1 LPWSLGVL
9 EEPEQISSS
18 DGDIAVVDLTEPVE
32 IAGLTVKNRF
42 VMPPMVR
49 SLASE
54 DGFVTEAVI
63 RHYEN
68 RSKGQV
74 GLIIVEA
81 AAISWEHRIG
91 MKNIGIHD
99 DKLIPG
105 LRRLADGIKAHGA
118 RAFIQI
124 NHSGSKTHFNTRYVG
139 PSNIPVVKH
148 KIPEPLSLD
157 EIYDITQKFVDAT
170 RRAMEAGFDG
180 VEIHGAHYYLL
191 SEFLSGY
198 TNRRNDEYGGT
209 TKKKAKFSVEVIRAI
224 RRELGDYPLIF
235 RMNGFENVENG
246 ITIDEGIEI
255 AKIIE
260 HAGIDVLH
268 ISCVVDST
276 FNPGLPPV
284 FDKES
289 QPDFLKE
296 YPYDSCIPIAGKI
309 RPHVSVPVI
318 GVGEVRDARLVKKV
332 ERDNMCDMLGIGRG
346 VLADPYF
353 IQKILEGHEEDIIP
367 WKE

>member
-1 LPWSLGVL
+1 M
-9 EEPEQISSS
+9 
-18 DGDIAVVDLTEPVE
+18 VDLSEPIE
-32 IAGLTVKNRF
+32 FAGLTVKNRF

-54 DGFVTEAVI
+54 RGHVTDAVI
-63 RHYEN
+63 QHYEE

-74 GLIIVEA
+74 GMIIVEA
-81 AAISWEHRIG
+81 AAIAWPHRIG
-91 MKNIGIHD
+91 SRNIGIHD
-99 DKLIPG
+99 DKMIPG
-105 LRRLADGIKAHGA
+105 LRKLTDSIKSHGA

-124 NHSGSKTHFNTRYVG
+124 NHSGAKTHFRTRYVG

-148 KIPEPLSLD
+148 KVPEPLSAE
-157 EIYDITQKFVDAT
+157 EIQEIKQMFVDAA

-198 TNRRNDEYGGT
+198 TNRRSDSYGGT
-209 TKKKAKFSVEVIRAI
+209 TKKKAKFSVEVIKAI
-224 RRELGDYPLIF
+224 RKELGGYPLIF
-235 RMNGFENVENG
+235 RMNGFENVVDG
-246 ITIDEGIEI
+246 ITMDEGIEI

-268 ISCVVDST
+268 VSCVVDSS
-276 FNPGLPPV
+276 FNPALPPI
-284 FDKES
+284 FDKET

-318 GVGEVRDARLVKKV
+318 GVGEVRDTKMVNKV
-332 ERDNMCDMLGIGRG
+332 MKDDLCDMLGIGRG
-346 VLADPYF
+346 LLADPYF
-353 IQKILEGHEEDIIP
+353 IQKILEKRGKEIIP
-367 WKE
+367 WKD

>member
-1 LPWSLGVL
+1 MVDFA
-9 EEPEQISSS
+9 EPIEF
-18 DGDIAVVDLTEPVE
+18 AN
-32 IAGLTVKNRF
+32 LTVKNRF

-54 DGFVTEAVI
+54 DGSVTEEVI
-63 RHYEN
+63 QHYEE
-68 RSKGQV
+68 RSRGQV

-81 AAISWEHRIG
+81 AAIAWEHRIG

-99 DKLIPG
+99 DSMIPE
-105 LRRLADGIKAHGA
+105 LRKLADGIKAHGA

-124 NHSGSKTHFNTRYVG
+124 NHSGAKTHFNTRYVG
-139 PSNIPVVKH
+139 PSNISVVKH
-148 KIPEPLSLD
+148 KIPEPLSID
-157 EIYDITQKFVDAT
+157 EIQDITQMFVNAA

-198 TNRRNDEYGGT
+198 TNRRHDEYGGVT
-209 TKKKAKFSVEVIRAI
+209 ENKAKFSVDVIKAI
-224 RRELGDYPLIF
+224 RKELGKYPLIF
-235 RMNGFENVENG
+235 RMNGLENVENG

-260 HAGIDVLH
+260 RAGIDVLH

-284 FDKES
+284 FDRDS
-289 QPDFLKE
+289 QPDFLRD

-309 RPHVSVPVI
+309 KSHVDIPVI
-318 GVGEVRDARLVKKV
+318 GVGEVRDEKLVKKV
-332 ERDNMCDMLGIGRG
+332 MEDDFCDMLGVGRG
-346 VLADPYF
+346 LLADPYF
-353 IQKILEGHEEDIIP
+353 VQKILEGRGKDIIP

>member
-1 LPWSLGVL
+1 MVNFA
-9 EEPEQISSS
+9 EQI
-18 DGDIAVVDLTEPVE
+18 EF
-32 IAGLTVKNRF
+32 AGLTVKNRF

-49 SLASE
+49 SLAAE
-54 DGFVTEAVI
+54 DGSVTKAVI
-63 RHYEN
+63 RHYED

-81 AAISWEHRIG
+81 AAIAWEHRIG

-99 DKLIPG
+99 DRMIPG
-105 LRRLADGIKAHGA
+105 LRRLAEGIRAHGA

-124 NHSGSKTHFNTRYVG
+124 NHSGAKTHFNTRYVG

-148 KIPEPLSLD
+148 KIPEPLSVN
-157 EIYDITQKFVDAT
+157 EIHDITQKFVGAA

-198 TNRRNDEYGGT
+198 TNRRSDEYGGT
-209 TKKKAKFSVEVIRAI
+209 TERRAKFSVDVIKAI
-224 RRELGDYPLIF
+224 REDLGDYPLIF
-235 RMNGFENVENG
+235 RMNGFENVIDG
-246 ITIDEGIEI
+246 ITLQEGVEI
-255 AKIIE
+255 AKIVQS
-260 HAGIDVLH
+260 AGIDALH

-276 FNPGLPPV
+276 FNPGLPPL

-289 QPDFLKE
+289 QPDFLKD

-309 RPHVSVPVI
+309 RPHVNVPVI
-318 GVGEVRDARLVKKV
+318 GVGEVRDGKLLRKV
-332 ERDNMCDMLGIGRG
+332 MAEDMCDMLGIGRG
-346 VLADPYF
+346 LLADPF
-353 IQKILEGHEEDIIP
+353 FVKKFLEDRESEIIL